1 MNKPKTPKKVSTSK
15 KTAAPKGLDKYAMK
29 PGSLTE
35 ISSTFERMRFADS
48 RREYSALVAG
58 EVGAPT
64 VAVFH
69 GVTGNKFDMSA
80 LVAELVSAGRRVVA
94 FDLPGHGEASKE
106 LFDQFD
112 ELGQWM
118 ASALKASGEDFEV
131 IMSNSFGSGITY
143 NYLSQGLLQDNM
155 RVVLGCPTP
164 KIAAKAYVLNYL
176 GNLVSEELANDV
188 YSSELLIKVRVE
200 TLQQKKGRQYKNW
213 MFESEYYKTS
223 WISAKATTN
232 MTELFLQEKPYSAVL
247 AESVQ
252 KRVTVLAG
260 DRDNA
265 VTKDAMKYLRELM
278 PNSEFRTA
286 PGAGHL
292 LHFEA
297 ISEVVSAVVS
307 ASRL

>member
-1 MNKPKTPKKVSTSK
+1 MKPKSPTL
-15 KTAAPKGLDKYAMK
+15 KGLEKYASK

-35 ISSTFERMRFADS
+35 ISRGFERVRFRDDK
-48 RREYSALVAG
+48 REYSALVAG
-58 EVGAPT
+58 EAGAPT

-80 LVAELVSAGRRVVA
+80 LVAELVNAGRRVVA

-106 LFDQFD
+106 TFDQFD
-112 ELGQWM
+112 ELGQWL
-118 ASALKASGEDFEV
+118 ASALQASGENYDV

-143 NYLSQGLLQDNM
+143 NYLSQGLLPDDM
-155 RVVLGCPTP
+155 HVVMGCPTP
-164 KIAAKAYVLNYL
+164 KIAAKAYLLNYL
-176 GNLVSEELANDV
+176 GNLASEELANDV
-188 YSSELLIKVRVE
+188 YNSELLINVRVE
-200 TLQQKKGRQYKNW
+200 TLQQKKGRQFKNW

-223 WISAKATTN
+223 WISARAATN
-232 MTELFLQEKPYSAVL
+232 MTELFLQEKPYGAVL

-252 KRVTVLAG
+252 RRVTVLAG

-278 PNSEFRTA
+278 PQSKFVTA
-286 PGAGHL
+286 SGAGHL

-297 ISEVVSAVVS
+297 VPEVVAAVVA
-307 ASRL
+307 ASRYIR